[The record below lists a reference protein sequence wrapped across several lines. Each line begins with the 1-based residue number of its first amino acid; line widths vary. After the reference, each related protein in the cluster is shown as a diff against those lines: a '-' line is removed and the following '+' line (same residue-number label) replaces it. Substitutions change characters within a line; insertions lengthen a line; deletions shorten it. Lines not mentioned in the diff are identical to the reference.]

1 MARQKTTRGAN
12 GNFRSAHFSR
22 FFSHPVYGVRGS
34 TGVKQGPCQSSV
46 VARISRA
53 VSEGPLKPPVRRS
66 SFLDLV
72 VRGLWAGVGGSGG
85 VLWRCCSAVDQK
97 QNRGIGSF
105 HESCVH
111 DKQRANAGGMG
122 REGRDVGL
130 ESSFAR
136 TKDPHRPAD
145 PQKTRT
151 GREPI
156 TCCAGAGDGGL
167 STTQLSAA
175 AGVFTVSMGLPT

>member
-1 MARQKTTRGAN
+1 M
-12 GNFRSAHFSR
+12 
-22 FFSHPVYGVRGS
+22 
-34 TGVKQGPCQSSV
+34 
-46 VARISRA
+46 
-53 VSEGPLKPPVRRS
+53 RRS

-111 DKQRANAGGMG
+111 DKERANAGGMG

-145 PQKTRT
+145 PQKNTHGEGANHLLRRS
-151 GREPI
+151 GRRWTFDNAAVRRRGSIYRLHGAPHVIGNGHPSCMWRAKALPAETENNNDKTPV
-156 TCCAGAGDGGL
+156 AG
-167 STTQLSAA
+167 SE
-175 AGVFTVSMGLPT
+175 